1 MRMLMSIRTEKKWLT
16 RFLFMQNAFC
26 AGVNN
31 VCHLLEAKAIDA
43 ALSICCLIM
52 ADSAEL
58 LLLRTAQRSGFDKQ
72 AEI

>member
-1 MRMLMSIRTEKKWLT
+1 
-16 RFLFMQNAFC
+16 MQNAFC